1 MNDEDR
7 KILKGVGTCCGVIW
21 FIIFVSLFAASF
33 KYVSE
38 LEYCIRYNTI
48 TNVVDDNIW
57 NNGISGTYFM
67 AQAYSFMCF
76 PRTHKRMRLSNGN
89 HPSIDGPTLRVRSKE
104 GLQVTMDLDF
114 EYAIDP
120 DKLVDLYKLLGQK
133 FETEINIAALSA
145 LHRSSSKFLAL
156 DFLSPKRTEIRREML
171 NELNKTLSPLYMNVE
186 SLHLFHVS
194 VVSEFQG
201 WIQDIE
207 NIKLE
212 QKLKLEDR
220 ILQIANQNNL
230 KAKAIIDLQSAKKE
244 IIINADKAVSTAT
257 YNRVGDLTQSK
268 TVASILYATAARE
281 RELDKIK
288 FDRRLALANEKRN
301 LELEKVNNHRTVE
314 LIKHETAQLDA
325 QRAAAVLKLNAEA
338 EAIEIRNLANAET
351 KVLLAQYAAELEMY
365 LALRNSASFN
375 NTEIL
380 QYMWINTHKKMKNM
394 DFFLDYK
401 KVPLVLEGVNV

>member
-1 MNDEDR
+1 MNDGD
-7 KILKGVGTCCGVIW
+7 KKCLKATGLCCGVSW

-38 LEYCIRYNTI
+38 LEYCVRYNTI
-48 TNVVDDNIW
+48 TNVVDDEIW
-57 NNGISGTYFM
+57 NNGESGTYFM

-76 PRTHKRMRLSNGN
+76 PKTHKRMRLSNGD

-114 EYAIDP
+114 EYAIYP

-145 LHRSSSKFLAL
+145 LHRASSKFLAL
-156 DFLSPKRTEIRREML
+156 DFLSPKRTEIRRAML
-171 NELNKTLSPLYMNVE
+171 NELNRTLSPLYMNVK

-201 WIQDIE
+201 WIQAIE

-212 QKLKLEDR
+212 QKLKMEDR
-220 ILQIANQNNL
+220 ILQIASQNNL
-230 KAKAIIDLQSAKKE
+230 KAKAIIDLHSAREE

-257 YNRVGDLTQSK
+257 FNRVGDLTQSK
-268 TVASILYATAARE
+268 TSASILQATAKRE

-288 FDRRLALANEKRN
+288 FEMRLALARENRSLVLKQV
-301 LELEKVNNHRTVE
+301 KSHQKAE
-314 LIKHETAQLDA
+314 LIKFETALLNA
-325 QRAAAVLKLNAEA
+325 KREATVLKLNAEA
-338 EAIEIRNLANAET
+338 EAIKIRNLANAEGT
-351 KVLLAQYAAELEMY
+351 VLQAQFAAELEMY

-401 KVPLVLEGVNV
+401 KVPLVLEGVSV